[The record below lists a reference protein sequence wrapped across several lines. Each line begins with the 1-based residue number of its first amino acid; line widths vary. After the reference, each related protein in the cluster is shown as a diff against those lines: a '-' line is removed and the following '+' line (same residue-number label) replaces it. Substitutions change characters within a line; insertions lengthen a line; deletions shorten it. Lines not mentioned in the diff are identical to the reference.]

1 MTGSQ
6 IDVLLKTMAVVGT
19 LLIIGTFLRAK
30 VALFQNL
37 FLPACVIGG
46 IIGLILGPRM
56 LGILPISDEIMITAS
71 NMPGRFFALII
82 AALPMCSKKLQKGEL
97 FQRVDAIKLGIIIS
111 LISALQFAIGFL
123 INVVFSKMNVGI
135 YSGYGT
141 EMMIG
146 FCGGHGTA
154 ATIGGILQNL
164 GQDYWEVAQGMAM
177 TFATIG
183 IVGGIAIGIAV
194 INIMSRKG
202 LTNYVKNPGALPL
215 EMKTGLYSSPEGCPS
230 AGRVTTAGGSIDT
243 LGLHLALI
251 FLSVGSG
258 YTIKYVIDKY
268 KVPGLTYLS
277 SWFWMLMSM
286 YVIWFVIRKLNC
298 ERFFDANV
306 KSRIQGCVTDFIVTA
321 AIFSMPIEMIA
332 EYWLPL
338 LITSVLGF
346 VVTIA
351 VLLFMNKTYLSCDWV
366 EKTMGPLGMLTGDF
380 ITGVLLTRMVDPD
393 FKSEAMGDFSIAYSI
408 NTFYCVA
415 MLAILFPFVVTRGAF
430 AALIFT
436 IIHAAIFMVALWL
449 VNMRVGTGK

>member
-6 IDVLLKTMAVVGT
+6 IDVLLKTMALVGT
-19 LLIIGTFLRAK
+19 LLLIGTFLRAK
-30 VALFQNL
+30 VSLFQNL

-56 LGILPISDEIMITAS
+56 LGVLPISDEIMTTAS

-82 AALPMCSKKLQKGEL
+82 AALPMCSQKLKKGEL
-97 FQRVDAIKLGIIIS
+97 FQRIDAIKLGIIIS

-123 INVVFSKMNVGI
+123 TNIVFTKLGLEM
-135 YSGYGT
+135 YSGYGL
-141 EMMIG
+141 EMMLG

-154 ATIGGILQNL
+154 ATVGGILQNL
-164 GQDYWEVAQGMAM
+164 GQDYWEVAQD
-177 TFATIG
+177 
-183 IVGGIAIGIAV
+183 
-194 INIMSRKG
+194 
-202 LTNYVKNPGALPL
+202 PGALPK
-215 EMKTGLYSSPEGCPS
+215 EMKTGLYSTVDECPS
-230 AGRVTTAGGSIDT
+230 AGRITTAGGSIDT

-251 FLSVGSG
+251 FLSVGAG
-258 YTIKYVIDKY
+258 YVINYMINKY
-268 KVPGLTYLS
+268 QIPGLTYLS

-286 YVIWFVIRKLNC
+286 YVIWFAVRKLNC
-298 ERFFDANV
+298 EQYFDANI

-338 LITSVLGF
+338 LTTSVLGF
-346 VVTIA
+346 VVTVS
-351 VLLFMNKTYLSCDWV
+351 VLLFLDKMYLSKDWI
-366 EKTMGPLGMLTGDF
+366 EKSMGPLGMLTGEF

-415 MLAILFPFVVTRGAF
+415 MLAILFPFVVKRGAM
-430 AALIFT
+430 AAMIFT
-436 IIHAAIFMVALWL
+436 VIHAVIFMVALCL
-449 VNMRVGTGK
+449 VNLKKKG

>member
-6 IDVLLKTMAVVGT
+6 IDVLLKTMALVGT
-19 LLIIGTFLRAK
+19 LLLIGTFLRAK
-30 VALFQNL
+30 VSLFQNL

-56 LGILPISDEIMITAS
+56 LGVLPISDEIMTTAS

-82 AALPMCSKKLQKGEL
+82 AALPMCSQKLKKGEL
-97 FQRVDAIKLGIIIS
+97 FQRIDAIKLGIIIS

-123 INVVFSKMNVGI
+123 TNIVFTKLGLEM
-135 YSGYGT
+135 YSGYGL
-141 EMMIG
+141 EMMLG

-154 ATIGGILQNL
+154 ATVGGILQNL

-177 TFATIG
+177 TFSTIG
-183 IVGGIAIGIAV
+183 MVGGIMIGITV
-194 INIMSRKG
+194 INIVSRKG
-202 LTNYVKNPGALPL
+202 LTNYVKDPGALPK
-215 EMKTGLYSSPEGCPS
+215 EMKTGLYSTVDECPS
-230 AGRVTTAGGSIDT
+230 AGRITTAGGSIDT

-251 FLSVGSG
+251 FLSVGAG
-258 YTIKYVIDKY
+258 YVINYMINKY
-268 KVPGLTYLS
+268 QIPGLTYLS
-277 SWFWMLMSM
+277 SGFWMLMSM
-286 YVIWFVIRKLNC
+286 YVIWFAVRKLNC
-298 ERFFDANV
+298 EQYFDANI

-338 LITSVLGF
+338 LTTSVLGF
-346 VVTIA
+346 VVTVS
-351 VLLFMNKTYLSCDWV
+351 VLLFLDKMYLSKDWI
-366 EKTMGPLGMLTGDF
+366 EKSMGPLGMLTGDF

-415 MLAILFPFVVTRGAF
+415 MLAILFPFVVKRGAM
-430 AALIFT
+430 AAMIFT
-436 IIHAAIFMVALWL
+436 VIHAVIFMVALCL
-449 VNMRVGTGK
+449 VNLKKKG